1 MVATISAKDVSLSDL
16 KAKFGLQLVEDE
28 QFFREWIDELPE
40 ISEFEKQFLDQVKA
54 GYFNLVEYPP
64 MLETTV
70 KMVVLSPLLHFAGFY
85 LPPFHIKAEPEIE
98 ISFEDE
104 DETMIRGRIDV
115 LVLKQQFWVMVIE
128 SKRAQIS
135 IETGLAQ
142 LLAYLL
148 ANPNPSKPSFGMISN
163 GRNFQFIK
171 MTYQNSPQYALSDSF
186 DLRDRGNKLYNVLKI
201 MKRIA
206 QVLIE
211 YT

>member
-1 MVATISAKDVSLSDL
+1 MTAIIQAREITLSYL
-16 KAKFGLQLVEDE
+16 REKFGIQLVDDD

-54 GYFNLVEYPP
+54 SYFNLVEYPP
-64 MLETTV
+64 MLENTV

-85 LPPFHIKAEPEIE
+85 LPPFHIKAEPEVE

-104 DETMIRGRIDV
+104 DETIIRGRIDV

-128 SKRAQIS
+128 SKGAQVS

-142 LLAYLL
+142 ILAYLL
-148 ANPNPSKPSFGMISN
+148 TNPHPSRPSFGMLSN
-163 GRNFQFIK
+163 GRNFQFMK
-171 MTYQNSPQYALSDSF
+171 MTYQSTPQYALSNSF
-186 DLRDRGNKLYNVLKI
+186 DLRDRGNELYNVLKI

-206 QVLIE
+206 QIVR
-211 YT
+211 